1 MDIHVLNITFG
12 SHQLTL
18 TNQRALYWESENA
31 IVLSDL
37 HLGKAA
43 HFRKHGIAL
52 PSSISEKDL
61 NRLAQ
66 LIIHYQ
72 AEKVIIVGDLIHAG
86 NNKEVGEFQQFTHS
100 FPNVSFILIKGNHD
114 RQSDEFLY
122 ELGIQSI
129 YEHMILKDLYFTH
142 QPRDLQSYTISGHI
156 HPGIKFK
163 LGNKQRLSLPCFVV
177 KDQQL
182 ILPAFSEFSGLDTKS
197 LPNDVTYYPFFEQG
211 IFQL

>member
-1 MDIHVLNITFG
+1 MDIHELNITFG

-86 NNKEVGEFQQFTHS
+86 NNKEVGEFQQFTNS
-100 FPNVSFILIKGNHD
+100 FPNVS
-114 RQSDEFLY
+114 RSFLP
-122 ELGIQSI
+122 LSTSSMSHSI
-129 YEHMILKDLYFTH
+129 RSLF
-142 QPRDLQSYTISGHI
+142 G
-156 HPGIKFK
+156 
-163 LGNKQRLSLPCFVV
+163 LGNV
-177 KDQQL
+177 L
-182 ILPAFSEFSGLDTKS
+182 IISANSRTIRNCCSGLR
-197 LPNDVTYYPFFEQG
+197 E
-211 IFQL
+211 